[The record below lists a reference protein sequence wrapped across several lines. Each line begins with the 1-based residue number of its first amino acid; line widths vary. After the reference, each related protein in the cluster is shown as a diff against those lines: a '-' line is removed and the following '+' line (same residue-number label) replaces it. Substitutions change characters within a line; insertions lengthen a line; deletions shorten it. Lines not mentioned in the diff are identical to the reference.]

1 MEAQRAGTPAL
12 AGGAVYDSRP
22 QRGTPRPTQSAFSW
36 RPWGLSMRWIH
47 QVLQGLAT
55 LYYLVANLLW
65 IDRHRAAVSHPERL
79 EAVDRLD
86 ELTLTRYLG
95 F

>member
-1 MEAQRAGTPAL
+1 
-12 AGGAVYDSRP
+12 
-22 QRGTPRPTQSAFSW
+22 
-36 RPWGLSMRWIH
+36 MRWIN
-47 QVLQGLAT
+47 QMLQGLAT

-79 EAVDRLD
+79 EAVDRFD
-86 ELTLTRYLG
+86 ELTFTRFLG

>member
-1 MEAQRAGTPAL
+1 MEAQRAGTPAP

-22 QRGTPRPTQSAFSW
+22 QRGTPRPKYSAFSW
-36 RPWGLSMRWIH
+36 RSGGLSMRWIN

-55 LYYLVANLLW
+55 LYYLGANLLR
-65 IDRHRAAVSHPERL
+65 IDRHRAATSHPERL
-79 EAVDRLD
+79 EAVDCLD
-86 ELTLTRYLG
+86 ELTLTRFLG